1 MIHRLHQQQLIPA
14 SIEDVWAY
22 FSNPENLNELTP
34 PDMSFEITHGGQKE
48 MYPGQLIEYR
58 VQFIRGI
65 KSRWLTEIAHVRQH
79 AYFVDEQRIG
89 PYQFWYHEHFF
100 TELQTGVKMEDR
112 VTYALPFGV
121 LGDAVHWVWVQ
132 RRLNQIFSFR
142 HHKIEQIFGSY
153 APD

>member
-34 PDMSFEITHGGQKE
+34 PDMSFEITHSGQKE

-89 PYQFWYHEHFF
+89 PYQFWYHEHWFE
-100 TELQTGVKMEDR
+100 TVDDGVRITDH
-112 VTYALPFGV
+112 VTYAMPFSL
-121 LGDAVHWVWVQ
+121 LGEVVHAFWIQKRLTAIFDYRQ
-132 RRLNQIFSFR
+132 R
-142 HHKIEQIFGSY
+142 KIIELFG
-153 APD
+153 AT